1 MRNALRHI
9 FIPSSKVRAL
19 LGLHNFLLIN
29 DESKHEDLKVQPDV
43 GKGHLRSNKE
53 AVTSLGEVSFY
64 EVQNLIDLLATAV
77 HDISVDLL
85 VRVMFLVEDR
95 GPDDKLVRRT
105 VGVVVPVEPLID
117 QSPLSSVIAGIPV
130 VWDAGELRREIFKY
144 WIHKGRIMGSTNLVH
159 KILADRMRFPKCQL
173 TIHQRGNS
181 TVGVN
186 LEVFFALLLPR
197 EEIDIDLF
205 ERNVAVKEEDVHKSA
220 RRRQGM
226 IVKLKLG
233 VHSCLLFFA
242 CILLTIKSLP
252 FKYSSVDVWR
262 KQFCK

>member
-1 MRNALRHI
+1 VRNALRHI

-130 VWDAGELRREIFKY
+130 VWDAGELRGESDRKED
-144 WIHKGRIMGSTNLVH
+144 KG
-159 KILADRMRFPKCQL
+159 
-173 TIHQRGNS
+173 
-181 TVGVN
+181 
-186 LEVFFALLLPR
+186 
-197 EEIDIDLF
+197 
-205 ERNVAVKEEDVHKSA
+205 
-220 RRRQGM
+220 
-226 IVKLKLG
+226 
-233 VHSCLLFFA
+233 
-242 CILLTIKSLP
+242 
-252 FKYSSVDVWR
+252 
-262 KQFCK
+262 